1 MKILSVIKKEEPP
14 KDGEPKKKKVRIK
27 GKETT
32 EQYGIYSGVIDDKGK
47 PVDKPTDVQAVKTMA
62 NYMKNNQSDQ
72 SDNPSNVYRLP
83 FSHLTMNYK
92 KKPSNNA

>member
-32 EQYGIYSGVIDDKGK
+32 EQYGIYSGIVNDEGK
-47 PVDKPTDVQAVKTMA
+47 KVDKPTDIEVLKNTAQ
-62 NYMKNNQSDQ
+62 YMKNNKSDQ
-72 SDNPSNVYRLP
+72 SDSPSTTYRLP